1 MDTTQQNQTQDT
13 AQGPYE
19 PQGNK
24 KPAKIKTQFQ
34 IWFVYYFNAPFSWSR
49 WTDISVFQ
57 YQGTCYLLQG
67 KVNKFNNAKKFR
79 VTGIKNKY
87 GLNGDA
93 SITMEKLDACGL
105 VNQVVQYNSK

>member
-1 MDTTQQNQTQDT
+1 MDTTQQNQMQDIS
-13 AQGPYE
+13 QNPYGPSV
-19 PQGNK
+19 NK

-49 WTDISVFQ
+49 WTDISVFH
-57 YQGTCYLLQG
+57 YSSNSYLLQG

-79 VTGIKNKY
+79 VTAIKNKF
-87 GLNGDA
+87 GIHSDA
-93 SITMEKLDACGL
+93 SITMEKLESCGL